1 MIKKLKKIKISES
14 TFNQLAIKFENNHID
29 NRHGE
34 DHYELVAHV
43 EDELVGV
50 LEYSEYSDELYVKML
65 TVADKWKRKGVA
77 TSLLKKLQEMNP
89 KTEIELGYA
98 SDEGAN
104 LVKTIERE
112 FVPNKDYIDLKNELD
127 GEKAEYERI
136 LKNVEIGNRSEI
148 EKLNDLNDTI
158 QDMESKLGEIKNGF
172 YYIKL

>member
-1 MIKKLKKIKISES
+1 MVENLKKIKIAES
-14 TFNQLAIKFENNHID
+14 TFNQLAINFKNNHMD

-34 DHYELVAHV
+34 NFYELIAYVGN
-43 EDELVGV
+43 ELVGV
-50 LEYSEYSDELYVKML
+50 LEYSEYESNLYVKML
-65 TVADKWKRKGVA
+65 TVADKWKRKGVG

-98 SDEGAN
+98 SDEGSK
-104 LVKTIERE
+104 LLKTIERE

-136 LKNVEIGNRSEI
+136 LKNVEIGDRSEI
-148 EKLNDLNDTI
+148 EKLNDLNDHI
-158 QDMESKLGEIKNGF
+158 QDMKSKLGEIKNGF

>member
-127 GEKAEYERI
+127 GEKVEYKRI
-136 LKNVEIGNRSEI
+136 LKNVKVGDRTEI
-148 EKLNDLNDTI
+148 EKLDDLSDKI
-158 QDMESKLGEIKNGF
+158 QQLEFKLKEMKHGIFLIK
-172 YYIKL
+172 Y